1 MDCHAQDGRDLK
13 YFNYSNNSIRTR
25 SMFHGLTAQQGD
37 QIASY
42 IRTLNV
48 ANPGRPWNPPYQP
61 GPGMDSRPVSDW
73 AAGAGIDAVL
83 DSDQQ
88 MLNAMFPSGIQDSF
102 FSPNGNLNVRETPI
116 AFQLPDW
123 NQWLPGTHPMDAFGS
138 AFVSNGYNTI
148 YQTIRAG
155 LHVLDPVAYVAQKSN
170 LDAWFAAYYG
180 LYNQE
185 GNPIWNNPTTGWT
198 PATVDQMYS
207 LPQWGMVKT
216 WEMMN
221 EFQLEGF
228 PQSIFGPTA
237 EPRAWYSKLPFFA
250 SPHMLKMPTSGVAG
264 LRNGRQATYVYLS
277 YIWYHLQLILN
288 DSNGQQQDH
297 YPIDWSYVY
306 GFVKDM
312 GGLSSPQAGMH
323 TMWFIKGLQEDNP
336 LTPDAGLEGWQPNLP
351 YLLSL
356 IRMEWVA
363 EDWTGVSPATRIPVL
378 ESATRAWLSEVTRF
392 TPQQFYKGGWA
403 SPTEVPARGAPFGD
417 FGAQIWYTIPQ
428 LRYAGVNQTLINQLA
443 AWAQTVWPA
452 ANWSATTTATCAPF
466 VNDPR
471 LMICS
476 TEQ

>member
-1 MDCHAQDGRDLK
+1 
-13 YFNYSNNSIRTR
+13 
-25 SMFHGLTAQQGD
+25 
-37 QIASY
+37 
-42 IRTLNV
+42 
-48 ANPGRPWNPPYQP
+48 
-61 GPGMDSRPVSDW
+61 
-73 AAGAGIDAVL
+73 
-83 DSDQQ
+83 
-88 MLNAMFPSGIQDSF
+88 
-102 FSPNGNLNVRETPI
+102 
-116 AFQLPDW
+116 
-123 NQWLPGTHPMDAFGS
+123 MDAYGN

-170 LDAWFAAYYG
+170 FDNWFNAYYG
-180 LYNQE
+180 LYIQE

-297 YPIDWSYVY
+297 FPIDWTYVY
-306 GFVKDM
+306 GFIKDM

-392 TPQQFYKGGWA
+392 TPQQFYKGAWA
-403 SPTEVPARGAPFGD
+403 SPTEVPAHGMPFGD
-417 FGAQIWYTIPQ
+417 FGAQTWYTIPQ

-452 ANWSATTTATCAPF
+452 ANWSATTTATCVPF

-476 TEQ
+476 TEL